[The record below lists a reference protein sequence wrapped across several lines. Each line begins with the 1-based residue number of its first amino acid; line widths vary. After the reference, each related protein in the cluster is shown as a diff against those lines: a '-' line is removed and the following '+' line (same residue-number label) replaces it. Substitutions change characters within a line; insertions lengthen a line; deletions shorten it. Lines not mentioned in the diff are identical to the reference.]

1 MKLSTRGRYGLMAMY
16 HLAENYG
23 EGPLS
28 VNYIAEAEDLSVA
41 YLEQLFSRLKT
52 RKLVKSI
59 RGAQGGYV
67 LARPP
72 EEIAI
77 GDVISALEGEMSF
90 SCCSAEDEISCERG
104 EACSAKSILDRIQ
117 AQVDSV
123 LDSMT
128 LADMR
133 Q

>member
-23 EGPLS
+23 KGPLS
-28 VNYIAEAEDLSVA
+28 VNYIAEAEGLSVA
-41 YLEQLFSRLKT
+41 YLEQLFSRLKK
-52 RKLVKSI
+52 RKLVESI

-67 LARPP
+67 LAAPP

-77 GDVISALEGEMSF
+77 ADVIAALEGEMAF
-90 SCCSAEDEISCERG
+90 SCCSGDDYISCDRG

-117 AQVDSV
+117 EEVDGV
-123 LDSMT
+123 LKSMT

-133 Q
+133 

>member
-28 VNYIAEAEDLSVA
+28 VNYIAETEGLSVA
-41 YLEQLFSRLKT
+41 YLEQLFSRLKK
-52 RKLVKSI
+52 RNLVKSI

-67 LARPP
+67 LAAPP
-72 EEIAI
+72 EEITI
-77 GDVISALEGEMSF
+77 GDVISALEGEMTF
-90 SCCSAEDEISCERG
+90 SCCNTEEEENCERG
-104 EACSAKSILDRIQ
+104 GTCSAKSILNRIQ
-117 AQVDSV
+117 EQVDDV
-123 LDSMT
+123 LDSMS

-133 Q
+133 

>member
-23 EGPLS
+23 KGPLS
-28 VNYIAEAEDLSVA
+28 VNYIAETEGLSVA
-41 YLEQLFSRLKT
+41 YLEQLFSRLKKK
-52 RKLVKSI
+52 KLVKSI

-67 LARPP
+67 LTAAP

-77 GDVISALEGEMSF
+77 GEVIAALEGEMSF
-90 SCCSAEDEISCERG
+90 SCCNGDDGPSCDRG
-104 EACSAKSILDRIQ
+104 SECSAKSILDRIQ
-117 AQVDSV
+117 EEVDDV
-123 LDSMT
+123 LDSMS

-133 Q
+133 

>member
-23 EGPLS
+23 KGPLS
-28 VNYIAEAEDLSVA
+28 VNYIAEAEGLSVA
-41 YLEQLFSRLKT
+41 YLEQLFSRLKKC
-52 RKLVKSI
+52 KLVESI

-67 LARPP
+67 LASPP
-72 EEIAI
+72 EDIAI
-77 GDVISALEGEMSF
+77 GEVISALEGEMSF
-90 SCCSAEDEISCERG
+90 SCCNGDEKITCDRG

-117 AQVDSV
+117 EQVDGV
-123 LDSMT
+123 LYSMS

-133 Q
+133 